1 MNPFSH
7 IWFEIFWIVFNSLL
21 IFGTRNRRATSSNT
35 VSSVWC
41 GLECG
46 DWARSP
52 CPSKPPCATET
63 LICEAPQQERRH
75 QYKGTSRPLV
85 LDFLGFIC
93 SWIKEVFHLHFKKS
107 VIKNNYPPP
116 SVFLLA
122 TNESDYGPWWA
133 PASRGLVA
141 PTTFEVSRSNF
152 IRRILSGISGA
163 CWKLLMTDVSP
174 HCHTPCIIWF
184 GKQHTAF
191 CSISMSQTVCKQLV
205 ITQFSENHY
214 FPMKCWTL
222 SKLGF
227 GMASAA
233 PTTRQRSPLLQVHVE
248 GKAQWGLGGGAES
261 RWGGVESSLCPSALW
276 HGTLT
281 KDGRC
286 EIWSERKQNH
296 NVLQDRYH
304 TDGFIIF
311 FITN

>member
-1 MNPFSH
+1 MSARARWLSSITVSIKASVCHRNSH
-7 IWFEIFWIVFNSLL
+7 LWSAT
-21 IFGTRNRRATSSNT
+21 TREATSIKGNQPPS
-35 VSSVWC
+35 
-41 GLECG
+41 
-46 DWARSP
+46 
-52 CPSKPPCATET
+52 CPW
-63 LICEAPQQERRH
+63 
-75 QYKGTSRPLV
+75 
-85 LDFLGFIC
+85 FLGFFC

-116 SVFLLA
+116 SVFLPA
-122 TNESDYGPWWA
+122 TNESDYEPWWA

-233 PTTRQRSPLLQVHVE
+233 PTTQRSPLLQVHVE
-248 GKAQWGLGGGAES
+248 GKVRWGLGGLLE
-261 RWGGVESSLCPSALW
+261 RGVESPLCPPALW
-276 HGTLT
+276 HSTLT

-286 EIWSERKQNH
+286 KTWSERKQKYNI
-296 NVLQDRYH
+296 VLQDCH
-304 TDGFIIF
+304 HKDGFIILL
-311 FITN
+311 